1 MIPLNKFIFR
11 GIRDDIEGEDVQ
23 EAFFRYMEENPM
35 AGVILDEDE
44 IVEYD
49 ADGNAIIPDRKVNK
63 HVICSAIKDFEQY
76 SKCSAWLFQKM
87 IDPLPYLDHRQV
99 DYEKFRRNF
108 HVEHDEIA
116 ALTDAK
122 VAELR
127 NTLGIRVR
135 LQEF

>member
-1 MIPLNKFIFR
+1 MISLDESLFR

-63 HVICSAIKDFEQY
+63 HVI
-76 SKCSAWLFQKM
+76 
-87 IDPLPYLDHRQV
+87 
-99 DYEKFRRNF
+99 
-108 HVEHDEIA
+108 
-116 ALTDAK
+116 
-122 VAELR
+122 
-127 NTLGIRVR
+127 
-135 LQEF
+135 